1 MSNDISNFGKVAVM
15 FGGNSAER
23 DVSLR
28 SGKAVLIALQQ
39 AGVDAVAFDP
49 AQQSLTELI
58 SGMKADRVFIVLHGR
73 GGEDGTM
80 QGALQLLGLPY
91 TGSGVLGS
99 ALAMDKI
106 RCKRLFLAQN
116 LPTAPFAVV
125 HNNTLDY
132 AELLTEL
139 GGKVMVKPAN
149 EGSSIG
155 MSAASTA
162 AELEQAIA
170 AALKYDSEI
179 LVERWI
185 NGREFTIAILGDAVL
200 PIVEMRTPRA
210 FYDYEAKYQAN
221 NTEYLCPAPL
231 TAEQTAAMQADA
243 LAAFKAV
250 GAWGWGRVDL
260 MLNQQGEH
268 FLLEVNTVPGMTEK
282 SLVPMAAK
290 AAGLS
295 FAELVLTIL
304 QQTLDGNT
312 EVGQAALNTAAQ
324 GL

>member
-1 MSNDISNFGKVAVM
+1 MSSNVNAFGKVAVM

-23 DVSLR
+23 EVSLR
-28 SGKAVLIALQQ
+28 SGTAVLKALQD
-39 AGVDAVAFDP
+39 AGVNAFAFDP
-49 AQQSLTELI
+49 QTQSLAELAA
-58 SGMKADRVFIVLHGR
+58 SAAQRVFIVLHGR
-73 GGEDGTM
+73 GGEDGSM
-80 QGALQLLGLPY
+80 QGALQQLGLPY

-106 RCKRLFLAQN
+106 RCKWLFLAQQ

-125 HNNTLDY
+125 HSNDTDF
-132 AELLTEL
+132 AGLLAGL

-162 AELEQAIA
+162 EELEQAIS

-185 NGREFTIAILGDAVL
+185 NGREFTVAMLNGQVL

-231 TAEQTAAMQADA
+231 SAEQTAAMQDTA
-243 LAAFKAV
+243 LKAFNAV
-250 GAWGWGRVDL
+250 GASGWGRVDI
-260 MLNQQGEH
+260 MLDQSGQH
-268 FLLEVNTVPGMTEK
+268 YLLEVNTVPGMTEK

-295 FAELVLTIL
+295 FQQLVLAIL
-304 QQTLDGNT
+304 NQTEGT
-312 EVGQAALNTAAQ
+312 K
-324 GL
+324 

>member
-1 MSNDISNFGKVAVM
+1 MSQFGKVAVL
-15 FGGNSAER
+15 FGGHSAER
-23 DVSLR
+23 EVSLR
-28 SGKAVLIALQQ
+28 SGQAVLKALQE
-39 AGVDAVAFDP
+39 AGVAAFAFDP
-49 AQQSLTELI
+49 QEQPLSSLQ
-58 SGMKADRVFIVLHGR
+58 ADKVFIVLHGR

-106 RCKRLFLAQN
+106 RCKWLFQAQG
-116 LPTAPFAVV
+116 LPTAPFLVARPE
-125 HNNTLDY
+125 HCDY
-132 AELLTEL
+132 AAMLAQL

-162 AELEQAIA
+162 AELAAAIA
-170 AALKYDSEI
+170 TAHQYDQEV
-179 LVERWI
+179 LLERWI
-185 NGREFTIAILGDAVL
+185 DGREFTIAVLNDEVL

-221 NTEYLCPAPL
+221 STEYLCPAPL
-231 TAEQTAAMQADA
+231 TAELTQAMQATA

-250 GAWGWGRVDL
+250 GASGWGRVDL
-260 MLNQQGEH
+260 MLDQQGQH
-268 FLLEVNTVPGMTEK
+268 YLLEVNTVPGMTEK

-290 AAGLS
+290 AAGYS
-295 FAELVLTIL
+295 FQQLVLAIL
-304 QQTLDGNT
+304 
-312 EVGQAALNTAAQ
+312 GQAEHAR
-324 GL
+324 G

>member
-1 MSNDISNFGKVAVM
+1 MSSNVNTFGKVAVM

-23 DVSLR
+23 EVSLR
-28 SGKAVLIALQQ
+28 SGTAVLKALQD
-39 AGVDAVAFDP
+39 AGVNAFAFDP
-49 AQQSLTELI
+49 QTQSLAEL
-58 SGMKADRVFIVLHGR
+58 AATAAQRVFIVLHGR
-73 GGEDGTM
+73 GGEDGSM
-80 QGALQLLGLPY
+80 QGALQQLGLPY

-106 RCKRLFLAQN
+106 RCKWLFLAQQ

-125 HNNTLDY
+125 HNNDTDF
-132 AELLTEL
+132 AGLLAGL

-162 AELEQAIA
+162 EELEQAIC

-185 NGREFTIAILGDAVL
+185 NGREFTVAMLNGQVL
-200 PIVEMRTPRA
+200 PVVEMRTPRA

-231 TAEQTAAMQADA
+231 SAEQTAAMQDTA
-243 LAAFKAV
+243 LKAFNAV
-250 GAWGWGRVDL
+250 GASGWGRVDI
-260 MLNQQGEH
+260 MLDQSGQH
-268 FLLEVNTVPGMTEK
+268 YLLEVNTVPGMTEK

-295 FAELVLTIL
+295 FQQLVLAIL
-304 QQTLDGNT
+304 NQTEGT
-312 EVGQAALNTAAQ
+312 K
-324 GL
+324 

>member
-1 MSNDISNFGKVAVM
+1 MSIDVQAFGKVAVM
-15 FGGNSAER
+15 FGGSSAER

-28 SGKAVLIALQQ
+28 SGNAVLSALQQ

-49 AQQSLTELI
+49 KQQDLNQLAEL
-58 SGMKADRVFIVLHGR
+58 GTQRVFIVLHGR
-73 GGEDGTM
+73 GGEDGSM
-80 QGALQLLGLPY
+80 QGALQQAGLPY

-106 RCKRLFLAQN
+106 RCKYLFQAQQ

-125 HNNTLDY
+125 HSEDTDF
-132 AELLTEL
+132 AGLLAQL

-155 MSAASTA
+155 MSAASNVD
-162 AELEQAIA
+162 ELRQAIS

-185 NGREFTIAILGDAVL
+185 NGREFTVAILNGQVL

-221 NTEYLCPAPL
+221 STEYLCPAPL
-231 TAEQTAAMQADA
+231 DAQLTAAMQESA
-243 LAAFKAV
+243 LKAFNAV
-250 GAWGWGRVDL
+250 GASGWGRVDI
-260 MLNQQGEH
+260 MLDDTGNH
-268 FLLEVNTVPGMTEK
+268 YLLEVNTVPGMTEK

-295 FAELVLTIL
+295 FQQLVLAIL
-304 QQTLDGNT
+304 NQT
-312 EVGQAALNTAAQ
+312 VAAVTDRS
-324 GL
+324 

>member
-1 MSNDISNFGKVAVM
+1 MSQFGKVAVL

-23 DVSLR
+23 EVSLR
-28 SGKAVLIALQQ
+28 SGKAVLNALLE
-39 AGVDAVAFDP
+39 AGVDAFAFDP
-49 AQQSLTELI
+49 KAQPLSSLQ
-58 SGMKADRVFIVLHGR
+58 ADQVFIVLHGR

-106 RCKRLFLAQN
+106 RCKWLFQAQG
-116 LPTAPFAVV
+116 LPTSPFLVARPGD
-125 HNNTLDY
+125 TDY
-132 AELLTEL
+132 AAMLTQL

-155 MSAASTA
+155 MSAATTA
-162 AELEQAIA
+162 EELAAAIA
-170 AALKYDSEI
+170 TAHQYDQEV
-179 LVERWI
+179 LLERWI
-185 NGREFTIAILGDAVL
+185 NGREFTIAVLNDEVL

-221 NTEYLCPAPL
+221 STEYLCPAPL
-231 TAEQTAAMQADA
+231 TAELTGAMQATA

-250 GAWGWGRVDL
+250 GASGWGRVDL
-260 MLNQQGEH
+260 MLDQQGQH
-268 FLLEVNTVPGMTEK
+268 YLLEVNTVPGMTEK

-290 AAGLS
+290 AAGYS
-295 FAELVLTIL
+295 FQQLVLAIL
-304 QQTLDGNT
+304 DQTGP
-312 EVGQAALNTAAQ
+312 ARS
-324 GL
+324 

>member
-1 MSNDISNFGKVAVM
+1 M
-15 FGGNSAER
+15 
-23 DVSLR
+23 
-28 SGKAVLIALQQ
+28 
-39 AGVDAVAFDP
+39 
-49 AQQSLTELI
+49 
-58 SGMKADRVFIVLHGR
+58 FIVLHGR

-80 QGALQLLGLPY
+80 QGALQLQGLPY

-106 RCKRLFLAQN
+106 RCKWLFQAQQ

-125 HNNTLDY
+125 HSNDTDFAGVL
-132 AELLTEL
+132 ASL

-162 AELEQAIA
+162 IELQQAVT
-170 AALKYDSEI
+170 AALQYDSEI

-185 NGREFTIAILGDAVL
+185 TGREFTVAMLNDQVL

-221 NTEYLCPAPL
+221 STEYLCPAPL
-231 TAEQTAAMQADA
+231 DAEVTAAMQQTAFS
-243 LAAFKAV
+243 AFKAV
-250 GAWGWGRVDL
+250 GASGWGRVDI
-260 MLNQQGEH
+260 MLDNSGQH
-268 FLLEVNTVPGMTEK
+268 YLLEVNTVPGMTEK

-295 FAELVLTIL
+295 FQQLVLAIL
-304 QQTLDGNT
+304 AQTQGNK
-312 EVGQAALNTAAQ
+312 
-324 GL
+324 

>member
-1 MSNDISNFGKVAVM
+1 MSVELTSAGKVAVM
-15 FGGNSAER
+15 FGGLSAER

-28 SGKAVLIALQQ
+28 SGNAVLTALKNE
-39 AGVDAVAFDP
+39 GVDAFAFDP
-49 AQQSLTELI
+49 KNQTLADLAA
-58 SGMKADRVFIVLHGR
+58 SGAKRVFIVLHGR
-73 GGEDGTM
+73 GGEDGSM
-80 QGALQLLGLPY
+80 QGALQQLGLPY

-106 RCKRLFLAQN
+106 RCKWLFQAQQ

-125 HNNTLDY
+125 HSNDTDF
-132 AELLTEL
+132 AGLLASL

-155 MSAASTA
+155 MSVASST

-185 NGREFTIAILGDAVL
+185 NGREFTVAILNGQVL

-221 NTEYLCPAPL
+221 STEYLCPAPL
-231 TAEQTAAMQADA
+231 SAEQTEAMQQTA
-243 LAAFKAV
+243 LKAFNAV
-250 GAWGWGRVDL
+250 GATGWGRVDI
-260 MLNQQGEH
+260 MLDMSGQH

-295 FAELVLTIL
+295 FGQLVLAIL
-304 QQTLDGNT
+304 A
-312 EVGQAALNTAAQ
+312 QAQ
-324 GL
+324 DVR

>member
-1 MSNDISNFGKVAVM
+1 MSSNVNAFGKVAVM

-23 DVSLR
+23 EVSLR
-28 SGKAVLIALQQ
+28 SGAAVLKALQD
-39 AGVDAVAFDP
+39 AGIDAFAFDP
-49 AQQSLTELI
+49 QTQSLAELAT
-58 SGMKADRVFIVLHGR
+58 SAAQRVFIVLHGR
-73 GGEDGTM
+73 GGEDGSM
-80 QGALQLLGLPY
+80 QGALQQLGLPY

-106 RCKRLFLAQN
+106 RCKWLFQAQQ

-125 HNNTLDY
+125 HNNDTDF
-132 AELLTEL
+132 AGLLASL

-162 AELEQAIA
+162 AELEQAIR

-185 NGREFTIAILGDAVL
+185 NGREFTVALLNGQVL
-200 PIVEMRTPRA
+200 PVVEMRTPRA

-221 NTEYLCPAPL
+221 STEYLCPAPL
-231 TAEQTAAMQADA
+231 SAEQTAAMQDTA
-243 LAAFKAV
+243 LKAFNAV
-250 GAWGWGRVDL
+250 GASGWGRVDI
-260 MLNQQGEH
+260 MLDQSGQH
-268 FLLEVNTVPGMTEK
+268 YLLEVNTVPGMTEK

-295 FAELVLTIL
+295 FQQLVLAIL
-304 QQTLDGNT
+304 NQTEGT
-312 EVGQAALNTAAQ
+312 K
-324 GL
+324 

>member
-1 MSNDISNFGKVAVM
+1 MTMSGKVAVM
-15 FGGNSAER
+15 FGGHSAER

-28 SGKAVLIALQQ
+28 SGNAVLNALQT
-39 AGVDAVAFDP
+39 AGVDAIAFDP
-49 AQQSLTELI
+49 KLQSISELAN
-58 SGMKADRVFIVLHGR
+58 SGAERVFIVLHGR
-73 GGEDGTM
+73 GGEDGSM
-80 QGALQLLGLPY
+80 QGALQTLGLPY

-106 RCKRLFLAQN
+106 RCKWLFQAQA

-125 HNNTLDY
+125 HSNDTDF
-132 AELLTEL
+132 AGLLAAL

-155 MSAASTA
+155 MSAAETA
-162 AELEQAIA
+162 PELAQAIA
-170 AALKYDSEI
+170 TALQYDTEI

-185 NGREFTIAILGDAVL
+185 NGREFTVAILNGQVL

-221 NTEYLCPAPL
+221 STEYLCPAPL
-231 TAEQTAAMQADA
+231 TAEQTEAMQDTA
-243 LAAFKAV
+243 LKAFNAV
-250 GAWGWGRVDL
+250 GASGWGRVDL
-260 MLNQQGEH
+260 MLDNSGQH

-290 AAGLS
+290 AAGMS
-295 FAELVLTIL
+295 FQQLVLAIL
-304 QQTLDGNT
+304 TQTELSR
-312 EVGQAALNTAAQ
+312 
-324 GL
+324 